1 LKIFIESTNISFLDS
16 FSSKKRWFFDKEA
29 VIVQMNKWQEK
40 LPWIKPYYAMKA
52 NPSEELLET
61 LTSSEYIG
69 LDAASLNE
77 TLLASY
83 YVENSSIIYTNPHII
98 PREKNEIINLG
109 IHLKVVDNINELHKM
124 IEYGLTCPI
133 LIRLKSNMYLAN
145 VTFDSKFGCSQSE
158 AFSIMDFA
166 KENKIQVKG
175 ISFHI
180 GSGGDFDRKFAYQTA
195 IEYSKP
201 ILEKIENPILDIG
214 GGLMYDTDLDAALGW
229 TKDLPYQMISEPG
242 RYFAQTAYH
251 LAVQIIEK
259 TSRGVF
265 LDNGVYHELNV
276 YHRDH
281 WEFPKLTHVYDNNSK
296 KIEAIKD
303 YETINLFG
311 PTCDSY
317 DILPNVAFP
326 KYVKPGDW
334 ILLRN
339 MGAYTSSASVNFN
352 GISAASTSGF

>member
-1 LKIFIESTNISFLDS
+1 MKIFIESTDTSFLDS
-16 FSSKKRWFFDKEA
+16 FSSKKRWFFDQEA
-29 VIVQMNKWQEK
+29 LLMQMNKWQDK

-52 NPSEELLET
+52 NPSEELLEI
-61 LTSSEYIG
+61 LTCCEYIG

-83 YVENSSIIYTNPHII
+83 YVEKSNIIYTNPHII
-98 PREKNEIINLG
+98 PREKDEIIDLG
-109 IHLKVVDNINELHKM
+109 IHLKVVDSINELKKM
-124 IEYGLTCPI
+124 IEYGLNCPI
-133 LIRLKSNMYLAN
+133 LIRLISNMYLAN

-158 AFSIMDFA
+158 AFLIMEYA
-166 KENKIQVKG
+166 KENNIQVKG
-175 ISFHI
+175 VSFHI

-201 ILEKIENPILDIG
+201 VLEKIEDPILDIG

-229 TKDLPYQMISEPG
+229 TKELPYQMIAEPG
-242 RYFAQTAYH
+242 RYFAQPAYH

-281 WEFPKLTHVYDNNSK
+281 WEFPKLTHAYDFNNK
-296 KIEAIKD
+296 KIEEIKE
-303 YETINLFG
+303 YETTNLFG

-317 DILPNVAFP
+317 DMLPNVVFP
-326 KYVKPGDW
+326 EDVKSGDW
-334 ILLRN
+334 IFLRN
-339 MGAYTSSASVNFN
+339 MGAYTSSAAVNFN
-352 GISAASTSGF
+352 GISSASL

>member
-1 LKIFIESTNISFLDS
+1 MKIFIESTNISFLDS

-98 PREKNEIINLG
+98 PREKNEIIDLG